1 MLSFQFYRGVSHQT
15 RLVTATDLQR
25 PRNSRRRRAMANAV
39 MQIWLSTMTM
49 MVKLLQM
56 ATAPTMVTDLQEK
69 MEPVEAMVMLPR
81 KIPWVPLLRDP
92 LRPHLLGERRTIKHQ
107 ALLELEKSYHQFPN
121 QHWEPWVIIP
131 FSSKETF
138 WLVRNSSL
146 QSHWYSQNMAFC
158 VQIALLLLL
167 PTSHEQ
173 FIL

>member
-1 MLSFQFYRGVSHQT
+1 MV
-15 RLVTATDLQR
+15 
-25 PRNSRRRRAMANAV
+25 NAV

-49 MVKLLQM
+49 MLKLLQM

-81 KIPWVPLLRDP
+81 KIPWVPLRQDP

-121 QHWEPWVIIP
+121 QHWEPWVIIT

-138 WLVRNSSL
+138 WLGEELLIAKPLIFSEYGLLCANCIAAAAGNLTWTIHFVNMHFSTPLCIFGKPFPFFFRL
-146 QSHWYSQNMAFC
+146 Q
-158 VQIALLLLL
+158 
-167 PTSHEQ
+167 
-173 FIL
+173 